1 MSVDVIKHKISEL
14 KKSIKEYNQYKEYA
28 EEYSKKGTLE
38 GYIIFLEGCMPHMSE
53 GMQCIYMSL
62 IDKSRCGDH
71 KDLLL
76 NLYDR
81 ILRKDQYVNKVSQEL
96 NISLNKS

>member
-1 MSVDVIKHKISEL
+1 MSVDVIKHRISEL
-14 KKSIKEYNQYKEYA
+14 KKAIKEYDKYKEYA
-28 EEYSKKGTLE
+28 EEYSKKGTLD

-53 GMQCIYMSL
+53 ELKCTYAGL
-62 IDKSRCGDH
+62 INKSRSGDH

-81 ILRKDQYVNKVSQEL
+81 ILRKDQSVNKLSSEL